1 MGELWNSALGV
12 ERAASVVGS
21 ASAVSGV
28 VSWFGAGSACG
39 LGFAVVFGLVGFCW
53 MLWGRAPALRACGAA
68 LVAVLCGWA
77 NMAVSRE
84 ANGALPQE
92 CLDGGRRL
100 YYVEVQDF
108 GKETAKSWKKTV
120 KVLGYAASED
130 SVARQPVRALLCLYF
145 KKDSLSAALAP
156 GDRLALW
163 AAPEPINDTAYAGYA
178 RYMRRRY
185 IYASAYV
192 PAWAWQ
198 RAQGSA
204 AASVS
209 GDEVATLGAA
219 ACSTGAASTAPSTAH
234 PLSLRHR
241 LLRVAHAAQSR
252 LGEGL
257 EHPCLGERE
266 RGIAKALILG
276 DKSDM
281 DPEISQ
287 AYRSAGV
294 VHVLCVSG
302 MHLGMVSCLLLF
314 LLRGL
319 KGRTGSWIRFGLICV
334 FLWGYALL
342 TGLSAS
348 VCRAACMFTFVQAG
362 LCFGRRLP
370 VMRSLLLSAW
380 CLLLIRPQWLLDV
393 GFLLSYLAVGGI
405 VFFMPS
411 VYPALIEKRKYL
423 KKAVSASGV
432 SWAAQCATAPLSLC
446 CFGQFPLYFW
456 IANLVVAPLASVVLP
471 LGLMLGLMSCWAL
484 VPEMVST
491 SAATLLQYGLGWM
504 NGMSLWVEQWP
515 MAVCP
520 LMVSGLVCVGLYGV
534 LYCARQA
541 VAKREKRY
549 LAMAGLLIWVCCV
562 V

>member
-1 MGELWNSALGV
+1 M
-12 ERAASVVGS
+12 
-21 ASAVSGV
+21 
-28 VSWFGAGSACG
+28 
-39 LGFAVVFGLVGFCW
+39 
-53 MLWGRAPALRACGAA
+53 RACGAV

-84 ANGALPQE
+84 ANGVLPQE
-92 CLDGGRRL
+92 CLDAGRRL

-120 KVLGYAASED
+120 KVLGYAEAD
-130 SVARQPVRALLCLYF
+130 TVARQPVRALLCLYF

-156 GDRLALW
+156 GDRLAVL

-198 RAQGSA
+198 RVCGATAESA
-204 AASVS
+204 S

-219 ACSTGAASTAPSTAH
+219 ARSSGAASTAP
-234 PLSLRHR
+234 PLSVRHR
-241 LLRVAHAAQSR
+241 LLRAAHAAQSR

-302 MHLGMVSCLLLF
+302 MHLGVVSCLLLF

-319 KGRTGSWIRFGLICV
+319 KGRTGAWFRFGFICV

-380 CLLLIRPQWLLDV
+380 CLLLIRPQWLFDI

-471 LGLMLGLMSCWAL
+471 LGLVLGLMSCWAL

-549 LAMAGLLIWVCCV
+549 LALAGILIWVCCV